1 MNIAFQNQS
10 RSNQVLLLNALFLAI
25 LVLIG
30 KADPMAIVFA
40 YVFETI
46 VIGFF
51 HVLKLNAIM
60 KHNPEKKEVSK
71 TSKIFMITFFSIHF
85 TFFILIQTLF
95 IYIAFAIQDDGL
107 STSLSSKI
115 LTNFFELS
123 GFKIV
128 MTTIFITHLI
138 DYAADFLQYKKYR
151 NQDVELYFIKPYIRI
166 FIQHF
171 LAIIPFFF
179 LLFDAKVGVVATLLL
194 IVLRTLLDFYLNW
207 IEKNKKQSEAIS
219 SRLFDD
225 RPTENREMKQPLN
238 RFL

>member
-51 HVLKLNAIM
+51 HVLKLKAIM
-60 KHNPEKKEVSK
+60 KHNQEKKEVSK
-71 TSKIFMITFFSIHF
+71 TSQIFMITFFSIHF
-85 TFFILIQTLF
+85 SFFILIQTLF
-95 IYIAFAIQDDGL
+95 IYIAFAIQDDRL
-107 STSLSSKI
+107 STSLSSKT
-115 LTNFFELS
+115 LTNIIELS

-138 DYAADFLQYKKYR
+138 DYAADFLQYKKYT
-151 NQDVELYFIKPYIRI
+151 NQDVEHYFLKPYIRI
-166 FIQHF
+166 FIQQF

-179 LLFDAKVGVVATLLL
+179 LLFDTKVGVVAALLL
-194 IVLRTLLDFYLNW
+194 IVLRTLLDFYLNLM
-207 IEKNKKQSEAIS
+207 EKNKKQLEEIS
-219 SRLFDD
+219 SHLFDD
-225 RPTENREMKQPLN
+225 KTTENSEMKQPLN
-238 RFL
+238 RLL